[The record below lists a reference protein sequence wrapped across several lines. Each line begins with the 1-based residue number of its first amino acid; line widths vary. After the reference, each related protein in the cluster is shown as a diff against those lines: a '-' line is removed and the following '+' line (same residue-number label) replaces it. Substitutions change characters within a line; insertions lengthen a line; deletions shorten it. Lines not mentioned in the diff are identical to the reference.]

1 MQSPDALSDLFR
13 ANGRKI
19 TAQRQ
24 CIFRALEGDVTHP
37 SAERVHQRVLHE
49 MPNVSLKTV
58 YQTLNDLAELG
69 AISVLDVGTGSARFD
84 PNVETHT
91 TTWSAA
97 RVARYATWR
106 PTSRASRCPRG
117 RARLRRRQR
126 RGRVPGTVRRV
137 PGLTDF
143 ARTATDQV
151 RERYVPAMA
160 ALKGSKTE
168 ANLKEAFAGESQ
180 ANRRYLYFAQK
191 ADVEG
196 YPDVAALFRSV
207 AEGETGHAFGH
218 FDFLREAGD
227 PVTGVPVGA
236 TEDNLKSAIE
246 GETYEYTEM
255 YPGFSKTARDEGF
268 VEIAEW
274 LETLARAEKSH
285 AGRFTKGLESLGE

>member
-1 MQSPDALSDLFR
+1 
-13 ANGRKI
+13 
-19 TAQRQ
+19 
-24 CIFRALEGDVTHP
+24 
-37 SAERVHQRVLHE
+37 

-69 AISVLDVGTGSARFD
+69 AISVLDVGTGFARVDPDVENTHHHLVCRSCGKVRELAADFPGLTVSARG
-84 PNVETHT
+84 
-91 TTWSAA
+91 
-97 RVARYATWR
+97 R
-106 PTSRASRCPRG
+106 P
-117 RARLRRRQR
+117 RLRRRQR
-126 RGRVPGTVRRV
+126 RGRLPGSVRRV

-196 YPDVAALFRSV
+196 YPDVSALFRSV

-255 YPGFSKTARDEGF
+255 YPGFAKTARRRGLRGDCRVARDAGPGREVSRRALHEGSRF
-268 VEIAEW
+268 
-274 LETLARAEKSH
+274 ARRVTATWRRSLDG
-285 AGRFTKGLESLGE
+285 AGDRSSLGCG